1 MDYKDWTY
9 DDFITYLLIYAS
21 HADFIVTREE
31 VRRIITETGRS
42 EYNKINRIFEK
53 QSDAE
58 KAEAIAFFGMNH
70 CTTNEE
76 LNSVLEQ
83 LQNLLFSD
91 DSYKTEEQAFFFGVK
106 KLLSTHN

>member
-58 KAEAIAFFGMNH
+58 KAEVIAFFGMNH

-83 LQNLLFSD
+83 LQDLLFSD
-91 DSYKTEEQAFFFGVK
+91 DSYKTEEQGFLFGVK
-106 KLLSTHN
+106 KLLSAHN